1 MTKQLNIAEQE
12 DLFTTECKLINLKYE
27 YQGYTGKEKW
37 AIVSELSEKELFEKY
52 PDVISRYTPFV
63 LLSVEQGEVIA
74 EAKRNDDK
82 YEKRSSR
89 TLDVY
94 GYEDDITESFHKELI
109 TDFEGQFDLEEKARL
124 EREAEQKRTCDI
136 LKVRKA
142 LSMLQ
147 PIQRQRLLK
156 FILEGKCYRQI
167 ATEEG
172 TYHSSVSKSIE
183 AAIKNFKKFFE
194 NL

>member
-1 MTKQLNIAEQE
+1 M
-12 DLFTTECKLINLKYE
+12 
-27 YQGYTGKEKW
+27 GKEKRM
-37 AIVSELSEKELFEKY
+37 IGDYTVLSSVNVGEKEIIIASNEQSTDGETFLCGFVERNDLFELCKEC
-52 PDVISRYTPFV
+52 VV
-63 LLSVEQGEVIA
+63 A

-167 ATEEG
+167 AAEEG